1 MHAIMF
7 ETQLSQANCKESETV
22 LLGLAL
28 SKALG
33 VYHQNKN
40 PVFRGRWIARPS
52 TVLENNIHLQSYLA
66 GCQICEHFCALRCW
80 SHNVWSDQFSSPWPP
95 LTSRANVP
103 CWACLQALLPF
114 LMRILPP
121 SPSPLRYLHYGWV
134 DSRSCRS
141 NGIRLSAHLCLI
153 CFQSVFVWRIHLP

>member
-1 MHAIMF
+1 MHSMTF
-7 ETQLSQANCKESETV
+7 EKQLSHTNCKENKTV

-40 PVFRGRWIARPS
+40 LLFRERWISGTSR
-52 TVLENNIHLQSYLA
+52 VLKKIIHLQSYLA
-66 GCQICEHFCALRCW
+66 GCQISEFFCARKRW
-80 SHNVWSDQFSSPWPP
+80 SHNVCPDQFSTPWPL
-95 LTSRANVP
+95 LTSRANLP
-103 CWACLQALLPF
+103 YQPCLQALLAY

-121 SPSPLRYLHYGWV
+121 SPSPLRYLCYAWV

-141 NGIRLSAHLCLI
+141 NGIRLSAQLCLI
-153 CFQSVFVWRIHLP
+153 CF